1 MELINNSHLK
11 PRDRIDSL
19 PIDFSTKQDKYVWVR
34 EKDNRLT
41 AVECYFEEVSKPFTV
56 CVSRWELLG
65 VFVLERFTSHSK
77 ETDIISSL
85 NIFEFLVDI
94 PDLIF
99 NKRVRR
105 VYTATV
111 WSPSRRR
118 ERAMPAFYR
127 LLSAHRLQT
136 VLEDG
141 L

>member
-105 VYTATV
+105 VYCYCLE
-111 WSPSRRR
+111 SLGRRR